1 MLKGSL
7 MQPLKLRKPCLHFS
21 RQDFG
26 AGLKSSSDGLGY
38 KSECWRTCPQ
48 TYSVTN
54 PGVEGLDADI
64 SNETSVKTR

>member
-38 KSECWRTCPQ
+38 KSECWRTCPR
-48 TYSVTN
+48 TDPATN
-54 PGVEGLDADI
+54 PGDEGLATDT
-64 SNETSVKTR
+64 SN